1 MSQPNLLS
9 RSVRTVRR
17 HKILIGVV
25 AAVGLL
31 AGAGYGTVKPPLR
44 TSTALVILPAS
55 AKSIATQVVIAES
68 DPVLSAALPK
78 VSPPVSLV
86 GLRHELHVKSVT
98 SYVVSITAQGKTAA
112 DAEATANAV
121 ANSYVAYVTPSYSPV
136 GHTLA
141 RILDPASNATGLGA
155 LAGLIIDAVLGAVLG
170 AVVGVVVA
178 LVKSRNDRRLRERD
192 DIANSI
198 GIPVLASIPVGHPSD
213 AAGWT
218 RLLDDYKPGPVDAWA
233 LRTAL
238 QQLGLAEHTRYHG
251 DGGGFSVAV
260 LSLSSDPNA
269 LALGP
274 QLAVAAAS
282 QGIDTELAFG
292 PQQDANVTA
301 ALRAACATRPPVSSN
316 RPGLLRVTV
325 SNDGGIS
332 RPSDSALTVVVVVV
346 DVQEPKL
353 PEAMRT
359 TATVMG
365 VSAAAATAEQLAKV
379 AVEAAADGREISGF
393 LVADP
398 EPTDRTNGRIPRASQ
413 PVRRR
418 QARAKSIG
426 TEIRR

>member
-44 TSTALVILPAS
+44 SSTALVILPAS

-86 GLRHELHVKSVT
+86 GLRRDLHVKSVT
-98 SYVVSITAQGKTAA
+98 SYVISITAQGKTAA

-121 ANSYVAYVTPSYSPV
+121 ADSYVAYITPSYSPV

-155 LAGLIIDAVLGAVLG
+155 LAGLLIDAILGAVLG

-238 QQLGLAEHTRYHG
+238 QQLGLADHTRYHG

-325 SNDGGIS
+325 SNDGGVS
-332 RPSDSALTVVVVVV
+332 RPSDSALIIAVVVV

-398 EPTDRTNGRIPRASQ
+398 EPTDRTNGRIPRPSQ
-413 PVRRR
+413 PVRHR